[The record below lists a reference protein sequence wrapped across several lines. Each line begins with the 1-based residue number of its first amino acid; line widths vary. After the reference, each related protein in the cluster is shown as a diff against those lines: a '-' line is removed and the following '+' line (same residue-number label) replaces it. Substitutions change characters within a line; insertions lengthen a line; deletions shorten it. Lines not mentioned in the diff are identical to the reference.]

1 MKIASATFCLTVLA
15 GVPGVALATEAGGT
29 AGLATTVQATA
40 MTDGQI
46 RQKLQAD
53 GYTNVQVTDHDKDHI
68 DVKATKNGKTEKLAI
83 NPQTGAAM
91 PDTDNDND

>member
-15 GVPGVALATEAGGT
+15 GVSSLAFATEAVGT

-40 MTDGQI
+40 MTDAQI
-46 RQKLQAD
+46 QRRLQAN

-68 DVKATKNGKTEKLAI
+68 DVRATNDGKTEKLGI
-83 NPQTGAAM
+83 NSQTGAAM
-91 PDTDNDND
+91 PDTDDDDD